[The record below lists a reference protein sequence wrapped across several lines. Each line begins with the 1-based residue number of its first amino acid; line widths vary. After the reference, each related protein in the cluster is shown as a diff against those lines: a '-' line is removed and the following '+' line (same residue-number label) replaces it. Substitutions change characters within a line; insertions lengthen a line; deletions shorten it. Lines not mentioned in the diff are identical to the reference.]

1 MKTMA
6 KRIRTILQPLNKLN
20 FQCYLGTGL
29 HTLGLLGWILGQT
42 GRADVYVSTFSTSD
56 TFLSGF
62 FRLKEHGLIG
72 NSVLVADLKASNKT
86 MKLYRLMQKCFDTV
100 CLSMNHSKIVLVQND
115 KYTISV
121 ITSQNQT
128 YGDRAEC
135 TMVTT
140 DQRIFLDLFTGL
152 QNIVNHDSIQLNGL
166 FNRLTERDRERS
178 KRDDESE
185 GDICPFGY

>member
-1 MKTMA
+1 MRTMA
-6 KRIRTILQPLNKLN
+6 KRVQTILQPLNKQS

-29 HTLGLLGWILGQT
+29 HTLGLLGWILEQT

-56 TFLSGF
+56 AFLSGF
-62 FRLKEHGLIG
+62 YRLKKRGMIG

-100 CLSMNHSKIVLVQND
+100 YLSMNHSKIVLVQND

-121 ITSQNQT
+121 TTSQNQT